1 VRQLLTVARKT
12 ETHLAP
18 TDANELVLTFS
29 ELIKQAFPKTITV
42 SLSLDPYL
50 PPVLA
55 DPNQMSQTLL
65 NICVNAR
72 DAMPRG
78 GKLTI
83 RTELIDE
90 TKMRER
96 LKADSTACVCIVISD
111 TGTGMEEEVR
121 ARIFEPFFTTK
132 GIGEGTGLGLAIVY
146 GIVKEHNGLVDVE
159 SKPGQGT
166 TFRIYLPIFQSK
178 EHSGADEMATAKA
191 VREPSNRRG
200 TVLVVEDDEAM
211 VYLLRKL
218 LPQSGYQMLAAT
230 DGAKAIDLYLDH
242 KEEIDVVLLDLGLPK
257 VPGIDVIQKL
267 KEYNPAVK
275 IVVATGY
282 LEPELKSEIFRS
294 GVKDCINKP
303 YVIRDVLEKL
313 GSLIQSS

>member
-1 VRQLLTVARKT
+1 
-12 ETHLAP
+12 
-18 TDANELVLTFS
+18 
-29 ELIKQAFPKTITV
+29 
-42 SLSLDPYL
+42 LSLDPDL
-50 PPVLA
+50 PRVLA
-55 DPNQMSQTLL
+55 DPNQMSQALL

-90 TKMRER
+90 VKVRER
-96 LKADSTACVCIVISD
+96 LKSYSTACVCVVISD
-111 TGTGMEEEVR
+111 TGIGMEEEVR
-121 ARIFEPFFTTK
+121 TRIFEPFFTTK

-166 TFRIYLPIFQSK
+166 TFRIYLPIFQPKADSDTDEVVTGK
-178 EHSGADEMATAKA
+178 TVAREH
-191 VREPSNRRG
+191 RNRRG
-200 TVLVVEDDEAM
+200 TILVVEDDEAM
-211 VYLLRKL
+211 LYLLKKL
-218 LPQSGYQMLAAT
+218 LPQGGYEMLAAT
-230 DGAKAIDLYLDH
+230 DGAKAIDLYFDH

-257 VPGIDVIQKL
+257 VPGVDVIQKL
-267 KEYNPAVK
+267 KEHNPAVK

-282 LEPELKSEIFRS
+282 LEPELKSEIFRC
-294 GVKDCINKP
+294 GVTDCINKP

-313 GSLIQSS
+313 GSLIERS